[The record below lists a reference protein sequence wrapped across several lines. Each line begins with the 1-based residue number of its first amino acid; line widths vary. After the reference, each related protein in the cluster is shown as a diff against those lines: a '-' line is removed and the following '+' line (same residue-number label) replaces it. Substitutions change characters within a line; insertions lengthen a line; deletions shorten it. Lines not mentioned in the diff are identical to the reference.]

1 MRISFLVF
9 LILGVGLVACSRSG
23 DSSAIPQVE
32 VTRLYITATSEPT
45 RTATAS
51 PTATRSPTPTP
62 SPTPTAPTIEIAGNP
77 RAYTLF
83 DPVPQ
88 SGAACGWAD
97 TLDFPLDPPDGA
109 GASGGGDFGAY
120 RDRYEKYHAG
130 EDWGV
135 SNRNNFGQPV
145 YSIGHGQVTYAQPL
159 GWGADKG
166 VVIIRHTFPDGNSIL
181 SFYGHLDP
189 PSVTLREGTCVRR
202 GDIVGQIGRPRTPP
216 HLHFEVRVHLPY
228 ATGGGYW
235 PSDPTRA
242 GWLPPSQT
250 VSQYRMQ
257 VSPGVEWI
265 NPATPTTSQPLGRLD
280 IDTFLLI
287 DEGQLVAINLF
298 TGEQSW
304 AAELSTYIKAAYL
317 DPERRLLYITD
328 AVAGVRG
335 YALPAADEDIPEVL
349 EPRWEQKLPS
359 SGRMDLMP
367 LPGGG
372 VLVSYKGTL
381 NAFSPQGDLLWRET
395 QDSDLE
401 NWALTEESLIFT
413 TSDPEMSLRSAD
425 MDGLSIWN
433 ESETGQLVAAGD
445 RVWLY
450 ATEGLYKLDLEK
462 QTTQRVY
469 DLPKGIARQSAALP
483 LTNGGVLL
491 LHSDPADRRLLL
503 FDANG
508 SLQWEFS
515 VPHNGEPQ
523 LFELDGQLFLLMQ
536 PGFSGRGSYKTAEVF
551 ALDLQDN
558 QLLRIFEGGSRTF
571 NPRATWAVAVNDRE
585 LMINIGGGGSV
596 LLDPQA
602 ALERMG
608 QQLSGGN

>member
-51 PTATRSPTPTP
+51 LTATRSPTPTP

-109 GASGGGDFGAY
+109 GASGGGDFGVY

-166 VVIIRHTFPDGNSIL
+166 VVIIRHTFPDGTSIL

-257 VSPGVEWI
+257 VSPGVEWM

-287 DEGQLVAINLF
+287 DEGQLVAIDLF

-304 AAELSTYIKAAYL
+304 ATELSTYIKAAYL

-328 AVAGVRG
+328 AVAGV
-335 YALPAADEDIPEVL
+335 
-349 EPRWEQKLPS
+349 
-359 SGRMDLMP
+359 
-367 LPGGG
+367 
-372 VLVSYKGTL
+372 
-381 NAFSPQGDLLWRET
+381 
-395 QDSDLE
+395 
-401 NWALTEESLIFT
+401 
-413 TSDPEMSLRSAD
+413 
-425 MDGLSIWN
+425 
-433 ESETGQLVAAGD
+433 
-445 RVWLY
+445 
-450 ATEGLYKLDLEK
+450 
-462 QTTQRVY
+462 
-469 DLPKGIARQSAALP
+469 
-483 LTNGGVLL
+483 
-491 LHSDPADRRLLL
+491 
-503 FDANG
+503 
-508 SLQWEFS
+508 
-515 VPHNGEPQ
+515 
-523 LFELDGQLFLLMQ
+523 
-536 PGFSGRGSYKTAEVF
+536 
-551 ALDLQDN
+551 
-558 QLLRIFEGGSRTF
+558 
-571 NPRATWAVAVNDRE
+571 
-585 LMINIGGGGSV
+585 
-596 LLDPQA
+596 
-602 ALERMG
+602 
-608 QQLSGGN
+608 